1 MPDGPSSS
9 RSRREALDSLTVD
22 KARGLEV
29 EGFGGAVVG
38 VPAAGGRGHERQ
50 DHPLCPGGAER
61 IARLMRLIT
70 SAGSTRRR

>member
-38 VPAAGGRGHERQ
+38 GSGCRG
-50 DHPLCPGGAER
+50 AW
-61 IARLMRLIT
+61 A
-70 SAGSTRRR
+70 